1 MIKIEELLMSIQKYL
16 NKFWQALNGKDK
28 KELDEALIQQ
38 GESDEEK
45 KIIAEV
51 CAEID
56 LEHDL
61 MEELVTSKKDPGQ
74 WLEEKIEE
82 TVKEV
87 KPDATQEEEV
97 EMVKESLAD
106 SMETEIGI
114 EADGLT
120 EEATIITASI
130 ESEDIKKEE

>member
-1 MIKIEELLMSIQKYL
+1 MIKIEELQMSIQKYL

-61 MEELVTSKKDPGQ
+61 MEELVASKKDPGQ

-87 KPDATQEEEV
+87 KPDATQEEV
-97 EMVKESLAD
+97 EMVKESVAD
-106 SMETEIGI
+106 SMEAEIGI

>member
-1 MIKIEELLMSIQKYL
+1 MIKIEELQMSIQKYL
-16 NKFWQALNGKDK
+16 NKFWQALNGTDK

-38 GESDEEK
+38 GESDDEK

-61 MEELVTSKKDPGQ
+61 MEELVASKKDPGQ

-87 KPDATQEEEV
+87 KPDATQEEV
-97 EMVKESLAD
+97 EMIKESVAD

-120 EEATIITASI
+120 EEAMIITASI
-130 ESEDIKKEE
+130 EKEESKKEE

>member
-1 MIKIEELLMSIQKYL
+1 MIKLEELQKSIQKHL
-16 NKFWQALNGKDK
+16 HRLWQAFNGKEG
-28 KELDEALIQQ
+28 KELDEALVQQ

-45 KIIAEV
+45 KIIAEQ

-61 MEELVTSKKDPGQ
+61 MEELLASKKDPGL

-87 KPDATQEEEV
+87 KPDATQEDM
-97 EMVKESLAD
+97 EMVKESVAD

-114 EADGLT
+114 EAEGLT

-130 ESEDIKKEE
+130 EKEQSKKEE

>member
-1 MIKIEELLMSIQKYL
+1 MSIQKYL
-16 NKFWQALNGKDK
+16 QSFWQTLNGKEK
-28 KELDEALIQQ
+28 SELDEALIQQ

-45 KIIAEV
+45 KIIAEQ
-51 CAEID
+51 CAEFD

-61 MEELVTSKKDPGQ
+61 MEELVASKKDPGQ

-87 KPDATQEEEV
+87 KPDATQEEV
-97 EMVKESLAD
+97 EMIKESVAD

-120 EEATIITASI
+120 EEAMIITASI
-130 ESEDIKKEE
+130 EKEESKKEE

>member
-1 MIKIEELLMSIQKYL
+1 MNKIEELQMSILKYL
-16 NKFWQALNGKDK
+16 NKFWQALNGTDK

-61 MEELVTSKKDPGQ
+61 MEELVASKKDPGQ

-87 KPDATQEEEV
+87 KPDATQEEV
-97 EMVKESLAD
+97 EMIMESVAD

-130 ESEDIKKEE
+130 EKEESKKEE

>member
-1 MIKIEELLMSIQKYL
+1 MNKIEELQMSIQKYL
-16 NKFWQALNGKDK
+16 QSFWQTLNGKEK
-28 KELDEALIQQ
+28 SELDEALIQQ

-45 KIIAEV
+45 KIIAEQ

-61 MEELVTSKKDPGQ
+61 MEELVASKKDPGL

-87 KPDATQEEEV
+87 KPDATQEEV
-97 EMVKESLAD
+97 EMIKDSVAD

-120 EEATIITASI
+120 EEAMIITASI
-130 ESEDIKKEE
+130 EKEESKKEE

>member
-1 MIKIEELLMSIQKYL
+1 MNKIEELQMSIQKYL
-16 NKFWQALNGKDK
+16 QSFWQTLNGKEK
-28 KELDEALIQQ
+28 SELDEALIQQ

-45 KIIAEV
+45 KIIAEQ

-61 MEELVTSKKDPGQ
+61 MEELVASKKDPGL
-74 WLEEKIEE
+74 WLAEKIEE

-87 KPDATQEEEV
+87 KPDATQEEV
-97 EMVKESLAD
+97 EMVKESVAD

-130 ESEDIKKEE
+130 EKEESKKEK

>member
-1 MIKIEELLMSIQKYL
+1 MIKIEELQMSIQKYL

-38 GESDEEK
+38 GESDDEK
-45 KIIAEV
+45 KIIAEL

-61 MEELVTSKKDPGQ
+61 MEELVASKKDPGQ
-74 WLEEKIEE
+74 WLEEKMEE

-87 KPDATQEEEV
+87 KPDATQEEV
-97 EMVKESLAD
+97 EMVKESVAD
-106 SMETEIGI
+106 SMEVEIGI

-120 EEATIITASI
+120 EEAMIITASI
-130 ESEDIKKEE
+130 EKEESKKEE

>member
-1 MIKIEELLMSIQKYL
+1 MNKIEELQMSIQKYL

-38 GESDEEK
+38 GESDDEK

-61 MEELVTSKKDPGQ
+61 MEELVASKKDPGQ

-87 KPDATQEEEV
+87 KPDATQEEV
-97 EMVKESLAD
+97 EMIKESVAD

-120 EEATIITASI
+120 EEATIITSSM
-130 ESEDIKKEE
+130 ESEEIKKEE

>member
-1 MIKIEELLMSIQKYL
+1 MIKIEELQKSIQKHL
-16 NKFWQALNGKDK
+16 HRLWQAFNGKEG
-28 KELDEALIQQ
+28 KELDEALVQQ
-38 GESDEEK
+38 GESEEEK
-45 KIIAEV
+45 KIIAEQ

-61 MEELVTSKKDPGQ
+61 MEELVASKKDPGL

-87 KPDATQEEEV
+87 KPDATQEDM
-97 EMVKESLAD
+97 EMVKESVAD

-114 EADGLT
+114 EAEGLT

-130 ESEDIKKEE
+130 EKEQSKKEE

>member
-1 MIKIEELLMSIQKYL
+1 MIKIEELQMSIQKYL
-16 NKFWQALNGKDK
+16 NKFWQALNGTDK

-38 GESDEEK
+38 GESDDEK

-61 MEELVTSKKDPGQ
+61 MEELVASKKDPGQ

-87 KPDATQEEEV
+87 KPDATQEEV
-97 EMVKESLAD
+97 EMVKESVAD
-106 SMETEIGI
+106 SMEAEIGI

-120 EEATIITASI
+120 EEATIITTSM
-130 ESEDIKKEE
+130 ESEEIKKEE

>member
-1 MIKIEELLMSIQKYL
+1 MNKIEELQMSIQKYL
-16 NKFWQALNGKDK
+16 QSFWQTLNGKEK
-28 KELDEALIQQ
+28 SELDEALIQQ

-45 KIIAEV
+45 KIIAEQ

-61 MEELVTSKKDPGQ
+61 MEELVASKKDPGL

-87 KPDATQEEEV
+87 KPDATQEEV
-97 EMVKESLAD
+97 EMIKESVAD

-130 ESEDIKKEE
+130 EKEESKKEK

>member
-1 MIKIEELLMSIQKYL
+1 MNKIEELQMSIQKYL
-16 NKFWQALNGKDK
+16 QSFWQTLNGKEK
-28 KELDEALIQQ
+28 SELDEALIQQ

-45 KIIAEV
+45 KIIAEQ

-61 MEELVTSKKDPGQ
+61 MEELVASKKDPGL

-87 KPDATQEEEV
+87 KPDATQEEV
-97 EMVKESLAD
+97 EMVKDSVAD

-120 EEATIITASI
+120 EEVMIITASI
-130 ESEDIKKEE
+130 EKEESKKEE

>member
-1 MIKIEELLMSIQKYL
+1 MIKIEELQMSIQKYL
-16 NKFWQALNGKDK
+16 NKFWQALNGTDK

-38 GESDEEK
+38 GESDDEK

-61 MEELVTSKKDPGQ
+61 MEELVASKKDPGQ

-87 KPDATQEEEV
+87 KPDATQEEV
-97 EMVKESLAD
+97 EMIKESVAD
-106 SMETEIGI
+106 SMEAEIGI

-120 EEATIITASI
+120 EEATIITTSM
-130 ESEDIKKEE
+130 ESEEIKKEE

>member
-1 MIKIEELLMSIQKYL
+1 MIKIEELQMSIQKYL
-16 NKFWQALNGKDK
+16 NKFWQALNGTDK

-38 GESDEEK
+38 GESDDEK

-61 MEELVTSKKDPGQ
+61 MEKLVASKKDPGQ

-87 KPDATQEEEV
+87 KPDATQEEV
-97 EMVKESLAD
+97 EMVKESVAD
-106 SMETEIGI
+106 SMEAEIGI

-120 EEATIITASI
+120 EEATIITKSM
-130 ESEDIKKEE
+130 ESEEIKKEE